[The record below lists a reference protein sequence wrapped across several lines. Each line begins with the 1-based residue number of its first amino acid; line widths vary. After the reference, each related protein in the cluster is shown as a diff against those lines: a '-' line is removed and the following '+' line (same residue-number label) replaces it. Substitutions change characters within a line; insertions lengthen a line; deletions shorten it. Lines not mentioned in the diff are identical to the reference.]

1 MNYEKA
7 RKKAQ
12 ETVSKMTAQEK
23 MSQLLYN
30 APAIERLGID
40 EYNWWNEAL
49 HGVARAGTATVFP
62 QAIMLAATFNP
73 ELVYKCADVISTE
86 GRAKYNKSVEYGDR
100 DIYKGLTYW
109 SPNINIFRDPRWG
122 RGHETYGEDP
132 FLTSVMGESFIK
144 GIQGDGEFMKAS
156 ATSKHFYAH
165 SGPEIDRHGFDA
177 VISKKDE
184 EETYLPAFYKTVKA
198 GVSGIMG
205 AYNRVNGIPANCM
218 PFISETLR
226 GKWGFKGYF
235 VSDCGALNDIYEHHH
250 YTDTAQQAAAAA
262 LKAGCDLNC
271 GDCYSHL
278 NDAYEEDLVDDE
290 DLTQAAVRLFT
301 IRYLLGEFE
310 EKRPYSDIPFTKVDC
325 REHRELNLKTAMQ
338 GAVLLKNENG
348 FLPLDKNKR
357 LNIGVVGPNSVSVTA
372 LEGNY
377 EGKASE
383 YITFA
388 DGIRRVFENS
398 EIRMAQGCGYMT
410 EELCSWDGHRNLY
423 SDGAAVASVSDITFL
438 CLGLDSSLEG
448 EGEGADGS
456 GADRKSVTLPAVQ
469 KKLAKAVCENCE
481 NVVVVIMCGS
491 SMDIGEELLSKAK
504 AVIYGWYPGAQGGLA
519 LAKLIAGEQSPCG
532 KLPVT
537 VYNAEK
543 PLPDMK
549 DYSMRGRTYRFI
561 KEKPLFPFGFGLN
574 YTEISFENA
583 RVTEETP
590 DEIRL
595 EATLKNTGGYD
606 VTEKVQVYAKYT
618 DSRTETPNCQLCAV
632 KPVFVKAGQT
642 VQTEIS
648 IDRYWIKAVD
658 DDGTRREPDGEITLF
673 TGASQPDDLSVA
685 LGAPKPFVI
694 KVK

>member
-1 MNYEKA
+1 MDYARA
-7 RKKAQ
+7 RKKAEEIVEQ
-12 ETVSKMTAQEK
+12 MTAQEK

-30 APAIERLGID
+30 APAIERLGIN

-73 ELVYKCADVISTE
+73 ELVEKCADVISTE

-132 FLTSVMGESFIK
+132 FLTSVMGRSFIK
-144 GIQGDGEFMKAS
+144 GIQGEGEYLKAS

-165 SGPEIDRHGFDA
+165 SGPELDRHGFDA

-184 EETYLPAFYKTVKA
+184 EETYIPAFYKTVKA
-198 GVSGIMG
+198 GVSGVMG
-205 AYNRVNGIPANCM
+205 AYNRVNGVPANCM
-218 PFISETLR
+218 SVIENILR
-226 GKWGFKGYF
+226 KEWGFEGYF

-250 YTDTAQQAAAAA
+250 YTDTAEEAAAAS

-271 GDCYSHL
+271 GSCYEHL
-278 NDAYEEDLVDDE
+278 TEAYDADLITDE
-290 DLTQAAVRLFT
+290 DLTRAAVHLFT
-301 IRYLLGEFE
+301 IRALLGEFE
-310 EKRPYSDIPFTKVDC
+310 EKRPYSDIPFTVVDC
-325 REHRELNLKTAMQ
+325 RAHRELNIKAAMQ

-348 FLPLDKNKR
+348 FLPVDKNKA

-383 YITFA
+383 YVTFA

-469 KKLAKAVCENCE
+469 KKLAKAVLENCE
-481 NVVVVIMCGS
+481 NVVVVVMCGS
-491 SMDIGEELLSKAK
+491 SMDIGEELLTKAK

-537 VYNAEK
+537 IYSEK
-543 PLPDMK
+543 NTIPDMK
-549 DYSMRGRTYRFI
+549 DYSMKGRTYRFI
-561 KEKPLFPFGFGLN
+561 EEEPLFPFGFGLN
-574 YTEISFENA
+574 YADISFENA
-583 RVTEETP
+583 EITAESA
-590 DEIRL
+590 DEIRV
-595 EATLKNTGGYD
+595 AVTVRNAGGCD
-606 VTEKVQVYAKYT
+606 VDEKVQVYAKYT
-618 DSRTETPNCQLCAV
+618 DSKTQTPNFQLCAV
-632 KPVFVKAGQT
+632 APVSVKAGET
-642 VQTEIS
+642 AKAELA
-648 IDRYWIKAVD
+648 IDRYWIKAVGE
-658 DDGTRREPDGEITLF
+658 DGIRREPDGEILLYI
-673 TGASQPDDLSVA
+673 GASQPDALSRK
-685 LGAPKPFVI
+685 LGAPEPVEI
-694 KVK
+694 RVK

>member
-1 MNYEKA
+1 MDYAKA
-7 RKKAQ
+7 RKKA
-12 ETVSKMTAQEK
+12 EEIVSQMTAQEK
-23 MSQLLYN
+23 MSQLLFN

-73 ELVYKCADVISTE
+73 PLVSECADVISTE

-100 DIYKGLTYW
+100 DIFKGLTYW

-144 GIQGDGEFMKAS
+144 GIQGGGEFMKAS

-165 SGPEIDRHGFDA
+165 SGPELDRHGFNA

-184 EETYLPAFYKTVKA
+184 EETYLPAFYKTVRA
-198 GVSGIMG
+198 GVSGVMG
-205 AYNRVNGIPANCM
+205 AYNRVNGIPANCL
-218 PFISETLR
+218 PSIRETLR

-235 VSDCGALNDIYEHHH
+235 VSDCGALNDIHEHHH
-250 YTDTAQQAAAAA
+250 YTGSAEESAAAA

-278 NDAYEEDLVDDE
+278 NDAYEADLITED
-290 DLTQAAVRLFT
+290 DLTEAAVHLFT
-301 IRYLLGEFE
+301 IRALLGEFE
-310 EKRPYSDIPFTKVDC
+310 AKRPYSDIPFTKVDC
-325 REHRELNLKTAMQ
+325 KEHRELNLRTAMQ
-338 GAVLLKNENG
+338 GAVLLRNENG
-348 FLPLDKNKR
+348 FLPLDKSKA

-383 YITFA
+383 YVTFA
-388 DGIRRVFENS
+388 DGIRRVFANS
-398 EIRMAQGCGYMT
+398 EIRVAQGCNYFI
-410 EELCSWDGHRNLY
+410 EEFCSWDGHRNIL
-423 SDGAAVASVSDITFL
+423 SDGTAVASVSDITFL
-438 CLGLDSSLEG
+438 CLGLDSSCEG

-456 GADRKSVTLPAVQ
+456 GADRKSVALPAVQ
-469 KKLAKAVCENCE
+469 KKLAKSVLDHCE

-491 SMDIGEELLSKAK
+491 SMDIGEDILSRAK

-532 KLPVT
+532 KLPIT

-549 DYSMRGRTYRFI
+549 DYSMKGRTYRFLT
-561 KEKPLFPFGFGLN
+561 EEPLFPFGFGLN
-574 YTEISFENA
+574 YTDIAFENA
-583 RVTEETP
+583 QITDETA

-595 EATLKNTGGYD
+595 AVTVRNSGAYD
-606 VTEKVQVYAKYT
+606 VTEKVQVYAKFT
-618 DSRTETPNCQLCAV
+618 DSETETPNFQLCAV
-632 KPVFVKAGQT
+632 KPVFVKAGEAKRAGLT
-642 VQTEIS
+642 V
-648 IDRYWIKAVD
+648 DRYWIKAVGE
-658 DDGTRREPDGEITLF
+658 DGVRREPDGSITLYA
-673 TGASQPDDLSVA
+673 GASQPDPLSLR
-685 LGAPKPFVI
+685 LGAPAPAVI
-694 KVK
+694 KLK

>member
-1 MNYEKA
+1 MDYAKA
-7 RKKAQ
+7 RKKA
-12 ETVSKMTAQEK
+12 EEIVSQMTSQEK

-30 APAIERLGID
+30 APAIERLGIN

-73 ELVYKCADVISTE
+73 NLVEKCADVISTE
-86 GRAKYNKSVEYGDR
+86 GRAKYNKSVKYGDR

-132 FLTSVMGESFIK
+132 FLTSVMGRSFIK

-198 GVSGIMG
+198 GVSGVMG

-218 PFISETLR
+218 PVIENMLR
-226 GKWGFKGYF
+226 KEWGFEGYF
-235 VSDCGALNDIYEHHH
+235 VSDCGALTDIYENHH
-250 YTDTAQQAAAAA
+250 YTDTAEEAAAVS

-271 GDCYSHL
+271 GGCYEHL
-278 NDAYEEDLVDDE
+278 NEAYEADLITDE
-290 DLTQAAVRLFT
+290 DLTRAAVHLFT
-301 IRYLLGEFE
+301 IRALLGEFE

-325 REHRELNLKTAMQ
+325 KEHRDLNIKTAMQ

-348 FLPLDKNKR
+348 FLPLDKSKA

-383 YITFA
+383 YVTFA

-410 EELCSWDGHRNLY
+410 EQLCSWDGHKNLY
-423 SDGAAVASVSDITFL
+423 SDGAAVASVSDVTFL

-469 KKLAKAVCENCE
+469 KKLARAVCENCE
-481 NVVVVIMCGS
+481 NIVVVVMCGS

-532 KLPVT
+532 KLPLT
-537 VYNAEK
+537 IYSENNTI
-543 PLPDMK
+543 PDMK
-549 DYSMRGRTYRFI
+549 DYSMKGRTYRFM
-561 KEKPLFPFGFGLN
+561 EEEPLFPFGFGLN

-583 RVTEETP
+583 KIISETA

-595 EATLKNTGGYD
+595 SVTVKNSGNFD
-606 VTEKVQVYAKYT
+606 VTEKVQIYAKYS
-618 DSRTETPNCQLCAV
+618 DSKTATPNCQLCAI
-632 KPVFVKAGQT
+632 KPVFVKAGETQT
-642 VQTEIS
+642 AELCIE
-648 IDRYWIKAVD
+648 RYWIKAVD
-658 DDGTRREPDGEITLF
+658 KDGTRREPDGAITLYI
-673 TGASQPDDLSVA
+673 GASQPGSRSRV
-685 LGAPKPFVI
+685 LGAPEPAEI

>member
-1 MNYEKA
+1 MDYAKA
-7 RKKAQ
+7 RKKA
-12 ETVSKMTAQEK
+12 EEIVSQMTAQEK
-23 MSQLLYN
+23 MSQLLFN

-73 ELVYKCADVISTE
+73 PLVGECADVISTE

-100 DIYKGLTYW
+100 DIFKGLTYW

-144 GIQGDGEFMKAS
+144 GIQGGGEFMKAS

-165 SGPEIDRHGFDA
+165 SGPELDRHGFDA

-184 EETYLPAFYKTVKA
+184 EETYLPAFYKTVRA
-198 GVSGIMG
+198 GVSGVMG

-218 PFISETLR
+218 PVIRETLR

-235 VSDCGALNDIYEHHH
+235 VSDCGALNDIHEHHH
-250 YTDTAQQAAAAA
+250 YTGSAEESAAAA

-278 NDAYEEDLVDDE
+278 NDAYEADLITED
-290 DLTQAAVRLFT
+290 DLTEAAVHLFT
-301 IRYLLGEFE
+301 IRALLGEFE
-310 EKRPYSDIPFTKVDC
+310 KKRPYSDIPYTKVDC
-325 REHRELNLKTAMQ
+325 KEHRELNLRTAMQ
-338 GAVLLKNENG
+338 GAVLLRNENG
-348 FLPLDKNKR
+348 FLPLDKSKA

-383 YITFA
+383 YVTFA
-388 DGIRRVFENS
+388 DGIRRVFANS
-398 EIRMAQGCGYMT
+398 EIRVAQGCNYFI
-410 EELCSWDGHRNLY
+410 EEFCSWDGHRNIL
-423 SDGAAVASVSDITFL
+423 SDGTAVASVSDITFL
-438 CLGLDSSLEG
+438 CLGLDSSCEG

-456 GADRKSVTLPAVQ
+456 GADRKSVALPAVQ
-469 KKLAKAVCENCE
+469 KKLAKSVLDHCE

-491 SMDIGEELLSKAK
+491 SMDIGEDILSRAK

-532 KLPVT
+532 KLPIT

-549 DYSMRGRTYRFI
+549 DYSMKGRTYRFLT
-561 KEKPLFPFGFGLN
+561 EEPLFPFGFGLN
-574 YTEISFENA
+574 YTDIAFENA
-583 RVTEETP
+583 QITDETA

-595 EATLKNTGGYD
+595 AVTVRNSGAYD
-606 VTEKVQVYAKYT
+606 VTEKVQVYAKFT
-618 DSRTETPNCQLCAV
+618 DSETETPNFQLCAV
-632 KPVFVKAGQT
+632 KPVFIKAGETKEAALT
-642 VQTEIS
+642 V
-648 IDRYWIKAVD
+648 DRYWIKAVGE
-658 DDGTRREPDGEITLF
+658 DGVRREPDGSITLYA
-673 TGASQPDDLSVA
+673 GASQPDPLSLR
-685 LGAPKPFVI
+685 LGAPAPAVI
-694 KVK
+694 KLK

>member
-1 MNYEKA
+1 MDYAKA
-7 RKKAQ
+7 RKKA
-12 ETVSKMTAQEK
+12 EEIVSQMTAQEK

-30 APAIERLGID
+30 APTIERLGIN

-73 ELVYKCADVISTE
+73 GLVEKCADVISTE

-132 FLTSVMGESFIK
+132 FLTSVMGRSFIK

-156 ATSKHFYAH
+156 ACSKHFYAH

-184 EETYLPAFYKTVKA
+184 EETYLPAFYNTVKA

-218 PFISETLR
+218 PVIENMLR
-226 GKWGFKGYF
+226 KEWGFEGYF
-235 VSDCGALNDIYEHHH
+235 VSDCGALTDIYEHHR
-250 YTDTAQQAAAAA
+250 YTDTAEEAAAVS

-271 GDCYSHL
+271 GGCYEHL
-278 NDAYEEDLVDDE
+278 NEAYEADLITED
-290 DLTQAAVRLFT
+290 DLTRAAVHLFT
-301 IRYLLGEFE
+301 IRALLGEFE

-325 REHRELNLKTAMQ
+325 KEHRELNIKTAMQ

-348 FLPLDKNKR
+348 FLPLDKSR
-357 LNIGVVGPNSVSVTA
+357 ALNIGVVGPNSVSVTA

-377 EGKASE
+377 EGRASE
-383 YITFA
+383 YVTFA

-423 SDGAAVASVSDITFL
+423 SDGAAVASVSDVTFL

-448 EGEGADGS
+448 EGEGVDGS

-481 NVVVVIMCGS
+481 NIVVVVMCGS

-532 KLPVT
+532 KLPIT
-537 VYNAEK
+537 VYSEK
-543 PLPDMK
+543 NNIPDMK
-549 DYSMRGRTYRFI
+549 DYSMKGRTYRFMD
-561 KEKPLFPFGFGLN
+561 EEPLFPFGFGLG
-574 YTEISFENA
+574 YTDISFENA
-583 RVTEETP
+583 RITEETAE
-590 DEIRL
+590 EIRL
-595 EATLKNTGGYD
+595 TVTVKNSGGCD
-606 VTEKVQVYAKYT
+606 ITEKVQVYAKFS
-618 DSRTETPNCQLCAV
+618 DSKTSTPNFQLCAV
-632 KPVFVKAGQT
+632 KPVFVKSGETAEAELC
-642 VQTEIS
+642 V
-648 IDRYWIKAVD
+648 DRWWIKAVD
-658 DDGTRREPDGEITLF
+658 GDGTRREPDGPVTLYI
-673 TGASQPDDLSVA
+673 GASQPDGRSKA
-685 LGAPKPFVI
+685 LGASEPVEI
-694 KVK
+694 KIK

>member
-1 MNYEKA
+1 MDYAAA
-7 RKKAQ
+7 RKKA
-12 ETVSKMTAQEK
+12 EKIVSEMTVEEK
-23 MSQLLYN
+23 MSQLLFN
-30 APAIERLGID
+30 APAIERLGIE

-73 ELVYKCADVISTE
+73 ALVNECADVISTE

-100 DIYKGLTYW
+100 DIFKGLTYW

-165 SGPEIDRHGFDA
+165 SGPELDRHGFDA
-177 VISKKDE
+177 KISKKDE
-184 EETYLPAFYKTVKA
+184 EETYLPAFFKTVKA
-198 GVSGIMG
+198 GVSGVMG

-218 PFISETLR
+218 PVIREMLR
-226 GKWGFKGYF
+226 GEWGFEGYF
-235 VSDCGALNDIYEHHH
+235 VSDCGALNDIHEHHH
-250 YTDTAQQAAAAA
+250 YTKTAQEAAAAA

-271 GDCYSHL
+271 GDCYIHL
-278 NDAYEEDLVDDE
+278 NDAYEEDLITEE
-290 DLTQAAVRLFT
+290 DITEAAVRLFT
-301 IRYLLGEFE
+301 IRALLGEFE

-325 REHRELNLKTAMQ
+325 RQHRELNLRAAEQ

-348 FLPLDKNKR
+348 FLPLDKNR
-357 LNIGVVGPNSVSVTA
+357 ALNIGVVGPNSVSVTA

-398 EIRMAQGCGYMT
+398 EIRVAQGCNYFI
-410 EELCSWDGHRNLY
+410 EEFCSWDGHRNIL
-423 SDGAAVASVSDITFL
+423 SDGTAVASVSDITFL
-438 CLGLDSSLEG
+438 CLGLDSSCEG

-456 GADRKSVTLPAVQ
+456 GADRKSVGLPAVQ
-469 KKLAKAVCENCE
+469 RKLAKSVLDHCE
-481 NVVVVIMCGS
+481 NVVAVVMCGS
-491 SMDIGEELLSKAK
+491 SMDIGEDILSRAK

-532 KLPVT
+532 KLPIT
-537 VYNAEK
+537 VYSEK
-543 PLPDMK
+543 NNIPDMK
-549 DYSMRGRTYRFI
+549 DYSMKGRTYRFI
-561 KEKPLFPFGFGLN
+561 EEEPLFPFGFGLN
-574 YTEISFENA
+574 YTDISFESA
-583 RVTEETP
+583 VVTGITD

-595 EATLKNTGGYD
+595 KVTVKNGGGFD
-606 VTEKVQVYAKYT
+606 VTEKAQVYAKFA
-618 DSRTETPNCQLCAV
+618 DSKTAVPNCQLCAV
-632 KPVFVKAGQT
+632 EPVFVRAGETAQAELT
-642 VQTEIS
+642 V
-648 IDRYWIKAVD
+648 DRYWIKAVD
-658 DDGTRREPDGEITLF
+658 EDGTRREPDGAVTLYI
-673 TGASQPDDLSVA
+673 GASQPDALSRR
-685 LGAPKPFVI
+685 LGAPAPVEVKI
-694 KVK
+694 K